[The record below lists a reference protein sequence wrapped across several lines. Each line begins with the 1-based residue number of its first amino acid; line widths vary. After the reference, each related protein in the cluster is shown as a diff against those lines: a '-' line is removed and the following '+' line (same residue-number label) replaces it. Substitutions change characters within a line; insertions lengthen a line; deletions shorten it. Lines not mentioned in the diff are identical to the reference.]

1 MILRPPRSTRTDTLC
16 PYTTLFRSSAGL
28 GVDVEIADVRRLA
41 GVQQPAED
49 LARGRTLVD
58 DETVLGAHHGDR
70 HRRGLEDRAH
80 QVLAFPQRALHHL
93 AIGYI
98 GAGHHDAALAGR
110 LVGELDPAPLGLRVR
125 NSAV

>member
-80 QVLAFPQRALHHL
+80 QVLAFPQRALHLL
-93 AIGYI
+93 AIGDI
-98 GAGHHDAALAGR
+98 GEIGR
-110 LVGELDPAPLGLRVR
+110 ASCRERVCQY
-125 NSAV
+125 V